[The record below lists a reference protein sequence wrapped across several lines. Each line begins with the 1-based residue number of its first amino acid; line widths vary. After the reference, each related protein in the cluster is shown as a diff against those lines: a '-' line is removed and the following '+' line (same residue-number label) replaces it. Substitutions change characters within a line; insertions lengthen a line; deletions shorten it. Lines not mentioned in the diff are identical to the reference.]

1 MEITDPVKFLAILF
15 IGAFFLEY
23 VVKMS
28 NIMQYLIQ
36 ISDEFRES
44 YREIDKRV
52 DEIVDK
58 LDLLTRRIEE
68 LETRVNPNRD
78 TDSE

>member
-1 MEITDPVKFLAILF
+1 M
-15 IGAFFLEY
+15 EY

>member
-1 MEITDPVKFLAILF
+1 
-15 IGAFFLEY
+15 
-23 VVKMS
+23 MS

-44 YREIDKRV
+44 YRESDRRV

>member
-1 MEITDPVKFLAILF
+1 MERVA
-15 IGAFFLEY
+15 E
-23 VVKMS
+23 MS

-36 ISDEFRES
+36 IADEFRES
-44 YREIDKRV
+44 YKQIDKRV

-58 LDLLTRRIEE
+58 LDLVSHRLEE

-78 TDSE
+78 TDTE

>member
-1 MEITDPVKFLAILF
+1 MERVA
-15 IGAFFLEY
+15 E
-23 VVKMS
+23 MS